1 METAVKD
8 TPFPHLILPNLI
20 DKEHLEEIHEHY
32 PSIEYTGSFP
42 IQELQYGEKFDTLV
56 QELNSS
62 TFQDIIEEKF
72 HLALKGLPT
81 MTTVLGRCFSK
92 DGSIHTDSVTKIIT
106 ILLYMNPTWKNPG
119 GQLRLLRNGTDIEN
133 YFAEIPPEEGT
144 MLAFK
149 VTENS
154 WHGHLPFEGQRRV
167 VQFNWLT
174 SGFIA
179 KKELIRHR
187 ISSKIKKLKQL
198 VKKKLCY
205 SPIAKIK

>member
-1 METAVKD
+1 M
-8 TPFPHLILPNLI
+8 
-20 DKEHLEEIHEHY
+20 
-32 PSIEYTGSFP
+32 
-42 IQELQYGEKFDTLV
+42 
-56 QELNSS
+56 NS
-62 TFQDIIEEKF
+62 
-72 HLALKGLPT
+72 
-81 MTTVLGRCFSK
+81 
-92 DGSIHTDSVTKIIT
+92 
-106 ILLYMNPTWKNPG
+106 TWGKPG

-133 YFAEIPPEEGT
+133 YFAEIPPEGGT

-187 ISSKIKKLKQL
+187 ISYKIKKLKKL
-198 VKKKLCY
+198 VKQK
-205 SPIAKIK
+205 

>member
-1 METAVKD
+1 MFNYNKLMETAVKD
-8 TPFPHLILPNLI
+8 TPFPHFILPNLI
-20 DKEHLEEIHEHY
+20 TKEHLEEIHEHY
-32 PSIEYTGSFP
+32 PSIEHAGSFP
-42 IQELQYGEKFDTLV
+42 VQELKYGEKFDALV

-62 TFQDIIEEKF
+62 TFQHIIEEKF
-72 HLALKGLPT
+72 QLALKGLPT
-81 MTTVLGRCFSK
+81 ITTVRGRCSSR

-106 ILLYMNPTWKNPG
+106 ILLYMNSTWGKPG

-133 YFAEIPPEEGT
+133 YFAEIPPEGGT

-187 ISSKIKKLKQL
+187 ISYKIKKLKKL
-198 VKKKLCY
+198 VKQK
-205 SPIAKIK
+205 